1 MQSRRPAYRQAVT
14 RETRMANENWITNEA
29 IAITDTDRYTNAH
42 INTHTHT
49 LMRAACE
56 KHHRSARLVPKA
68 WPSRHSAPSP
78 SQFPCR
84 SLSRLLWSVPAW
96 EDTPTQQ
103 ATSTSYMLR
112 WTNSCDDAKIA
123 HNNRRNAD
131 SSSVRAL
138 CLSDLNPTTLPPHYR
153 LTTLP
158 PYRLWHLY
166 RPATVPT
173 KVALGRR
180 GLCLTA
186 TCQYPIRVGV

>member
-14 RETRMANENWITNEA
+14 RETRMANENWITNKA
-29 IAITDTDRYTNAH
+29 IAIIDTDKYTKAH
-42 INTHTHT
+42 IHTHAHTHTH
-49 LMRAACE
+49 MRAACE

-84 SLSRLLWSVPAW
+84 WLSRLLWSVPAW

-112 WTNSCDDAKIA
+112 WTNSCDNAKIA
-123 HNNRRNAD
+123 HSNRRNAD

-138 CLSDLNPTTLPPHYR
+138 RLSDLNPTTLPPYHF
-153 LTTLP
+153 TSLP
-158 PYRLWHLY
+158 PLT
-166 RPATVPT
+166 PVPPCH
-173 KVALGRR
+173 G
-180 GLCLTA
+180 
-186 TCQYPIRVGV
+186 PH